1 MKSIKH
7 FIDERLKLK
16 SEIYDESVCLITY
29 GIDKFLHPIP
39 LVSLKRTKTLRQRF
53 GIVDNRA
60 KRRTEQEGSRFGTL
74 QQEVFQK
81 YVAEK
86 VL

>member
-1 MKSIKH
+1 MKRIKH

-29 GIDKFLHPIP
+29 GIDKFLHPISF
-39 LVSLKRTKTLRQRF
+39 VSVKLAETLRQRPR
-53 GIVDNRA
+53 IVDHRVE
-60 KRRTEQEGSRFGTL
+60 RRTEQERGGFGTF
-74 QQEVFQK
+74 QQEVFEK

-86 VL
+86 VF